1 MVVLVAAQFCR
12 FVNKEECLLCLNQRS
27 SFDQGNGVYWA
38 NNVPPLRQRSCPRR
52 LIWFYIFR
60 ARVTLWLWLT
70 FYGCIKDTGQQEQQ
84 KMGLLTNAVK
94 QFKHCRWDKNPF
106 CRRKLFGSLAIYLD
120 VNISCHCLVTFHC
133 LPGPD
138 LRIKQLLSPSGD
150 LGISLVWR
158 NLSPPH
164 RSFLVWLLK
173 SSSNWT
179 K

>member
-12 FVNKEECLLCLNQRS
+12 FVNKEEYLLCLNQRS

-94 QFKHCRWDKNPF
+94 HFKHCRWDKNLF
-106 CRRKLFGSLAIYLD
+106 CRRKLFGSLAMYLD
-120 VNISCHCLVTFHC
+120 VNISYVIVLWLFTVCQSHICVSNNYKPFAEPHPYTFTLTLSWHIGQLCLGMAC
-133 LPGPD
+133 
-138 LRIKQLLSPSGD
+138 
-150 LGISLVWR
+150 
-158 NLSPPH
+158 
-164 RSFLVWLLK
+164 
-173 SSSNWT
+173 SNKIWQ
-179 K
+179 

>member
-1 MVVLVAAQFCR
+1 MQIRIQPPWWRLVTCLSSKLYNRKKLHSCSMVVLVAAQFCR
-12 FVNKEECLLCLNQRS
+12 FVIKKEYLLCLNHRS
-27 SFDQGNGVYWA
+27 SFDQGNWVYWA

-94 QFKHCRWDKNPF
+94 HFKHCRWDKNLF

-120 VNISCHCLVTFHC
+120 VNISCHCLVTFYC
-133 LPGPD
+133 LPKPY
-138 LRIKQLLSPSGD
+138 LRIKQL
-150 LGISLVWR
+150 
-158 NLSPPH
+158 
-164 RSFLVWLLK
+164 
-173 SSSNWT
+173 
-179 K
+179 